1 MRIGIPFDNDDQ
13 LLAICHYLSAHN
25 SSLYRTPI
33 YVRDGV
39 DGKHK
44 RLQRGTGLYG
54 FEIKQRKDD
63 NPYTNPKKFPV
74 LKYILIC
81 STDQG
86 GVDTQEHLDWKF
98 SWDRNLG
105 TVYRGGERAIRTF
118 PYTHTGTADHFLAC
132 AKKLPVQVSMHN
144 DDYLAERE
152 RMVLKVQRWTR
163 LREENTDAWTR
174 AGMGPKGPKGLKSVD
189 NHTARYNDEFVKE
202 SAAGYYVGSMGVEKD
217 REVLEPVPFAT
228 KAEAQAFSNELHEP
242 VDRQRAAQWAQQ
254 RAEERE
260 SQFGVLRWSL
270 QGRQEE
276 LAARQSEHEAMQKE
290 SLAKDTEEELARI
303 RQERAESK
311 PPSLKA
317 WQAEQQSAQA
327 ATAQEAARRERT
339 RALEVAERQQKQKEN
354 EVRLQKADAKA
365 AAMSAVRAA
374 REAAEAQQ
382 KADTSAAEAE
392 SKAEAA
398 KRAIEERAAKHQAAE
413 SKQPEA
419 VLALQAAQKA
429 AKAAEGKAARAAVT
443 AQTNATLATE
453 AHARAKEALQLS
465 NAKKREL
472 EELEAMAPEAAA
484 AKKQRQDQESPWE
497 SEDAQAVTR
506 ILNSEL
512 EAHRASRG

>member
-1 MRIGIPFDNDDQ
+1 MPRRRAARNPAVRIGIPFDNDDQ
-13 LLAICHYLSAHN
+13 LRAICHHLSAHN
-25 SSLYRTPI
+25 TSLYRTPI

-39 DGKHK
+39 DGKYK

-81 STDQG
+81 STDEG
-86 GVDTQEHLDWKF
+86 GVDTPEYLDWKF
-98 SWDRNLG
+98 SWDENLR

-118 PYTHTGTADHFLAC
+118 PYTHTGTEDHFLVC
-132 AKKLPVQVSMHN
+132 NKTLPAQVSMHN

-152 RMVLKVQRWTR
+152 RVVFKVQRWTR

-217 REVLEPVPFAT
+217 PGVLEPVPFAT
-228 KAEAQAFSNELHEP
+228 KAEAQAFSDELHEP
-242 VDRQRAAQWAQQ
+242 VDRQRAARWAQQ
-254 RAEERE
+254 KAKERE
-260 SQFGVLRWSL
+260 GQFALWRWKSQGGLS
-270 QGRQEE
+270 QEE
-276 LAARQSEHEAMQKE
+276 LAARESDHQAKQEE
-290 SLAKDTEEELARI
+290 SLAKDTEEELSRI
-303 RQERAESK
+303 RQARAVSK
-311 PPSLKA
+311 PPSLEA
-317 WQAEQQSAQA
+317 WQAKQQSAQA

-339 RALEVAERQQKQKEN
+339 RALEVAERQQKEKWGELCL
-354 EVRLQKADAKA
+354 RKAEAKA
-365 AAMSAVRAA
+365 AARSSERAA
-374 REAAEAQQ
+374 REAAQAQQ
-382 KADTSAAEAE
+382 KADTSPAQAA

-398 KRAIEERAAKHQAAE
+398 KRANEELATKHQAAE

-419 VLALQAAQKA
+419 VAALKAAQKA
-429 AKAAEGKAARAAVT
+429 AKAAEGKAARADVT

-453 AHARAKEALQLS
+453 AHARAKEAMQLS

-472 EELEAMAPEAAA
+472 EELEAMTPETAA
-484 AKKQRQDQESPWE
+484 AKKQRGKI
-497 SEDAQAVTR
+497 R
-506 ILNSEL
+506 
-512 EAHRASRG
+512 RARGRRRSLK